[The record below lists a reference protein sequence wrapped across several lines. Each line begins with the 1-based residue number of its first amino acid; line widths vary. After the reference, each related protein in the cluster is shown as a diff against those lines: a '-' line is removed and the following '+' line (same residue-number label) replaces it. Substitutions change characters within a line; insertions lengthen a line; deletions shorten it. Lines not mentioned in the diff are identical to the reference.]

1 MIFDIT
7 VTSAQNTGIF
17 GMRFFWVM
25 TKAEKEAFIIVLALL
40 VTIFQCC
47 VIEFGDA
54 VIVRVQ
60 GTFIINSSPL
70 VNII

>member
-7 VTSAQNTGIF
+7 VTPAQHTIIF
-17 GMRFFWVM
+17 VLCFWRVM
-25 TKAEKEAFIIVLALL
+25 AKAEKEAIIIVLALL

-54 VIVRVQ
+54 VIVQV
-60 GTFIINSSPL
+60 GTFIINSSTF